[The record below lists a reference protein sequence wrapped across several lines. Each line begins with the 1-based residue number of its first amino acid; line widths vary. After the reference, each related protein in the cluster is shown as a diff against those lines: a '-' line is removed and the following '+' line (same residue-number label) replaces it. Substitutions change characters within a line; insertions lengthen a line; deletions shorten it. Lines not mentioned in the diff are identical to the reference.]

1 MCAGVPACLQERAPG
16 FWRGMRT
23 VWLKAKGDRERE
35 AGDTGEA
42 PALGRT
48 ELGKSLGTRGT
59 SPLTDLHPFTEASV
73 KTKPGSLLRCVN

>member
-1 MCAGVPACLQERAPG
+1 M
-16 FWRGMRT
+16 
-23 VWLKAKGDRERE
+23 
-35 AGDTGEA
+35 DTGEA